1 MKFENNNKEIIKKI
15 TNRSLKSNKTRNI
28 FVVIAI
34 VLTTFMLACVFT
46 LGISFNENYQLM
58 NLRDAG
64 TTANTYLNNPTQKQI
79 SEIKNLNMTDSIGQ
93 EITVGNVDSNKL
105 KKNEFIA
112 GRKVLTCCA
121 NDIQLYGFL
130 VKDSLGM
137 DLKDDSWVN
146 ITAKIEIEYNKDYEE
161 EEIVLYP
168 INLKVIEPI
177 KNQILDLR

>member
-1 MKFENNNKEIIKKI
+1 MIPYDLKKD
-15 TNRSLKSNKTRNI
+15 S
-28 FVVIAI
+28 
-34 VLTTFMLACVFT
+34 FT
-46 LGISFNENYQLM
+46 LTDDEFGIFYIDTFDHREAYKNKIVTFN
-58 NLRDAG
+58 AWVV
-64 TTANTYLNNPTQKQI
+64 K
-79 SEIKNLNMTDSIGQ
+79 
-93 EITVGNVDSNKL
+93 SNKL

-146 ITAKIEIEYNKDYEE
+146 ITAKIEIEYNDDYDE

-168 INLKVIEPI
+168 IKLEVIEPI